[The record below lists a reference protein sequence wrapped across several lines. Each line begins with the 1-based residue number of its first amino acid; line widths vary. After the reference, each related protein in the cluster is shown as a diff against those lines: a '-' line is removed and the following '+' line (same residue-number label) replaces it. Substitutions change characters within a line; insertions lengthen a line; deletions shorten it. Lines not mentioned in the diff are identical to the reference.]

1 MRGRMIAVMGIALL
15 ALVGFLPPEPAFA
28 TGRVALV
35 IGNSA
40 YAHIGRLPNPAN
52 DAADMEAA
60 LERLGFDVTLAADV
74 TLAGLNEALRDF
86 ARSTAGAE
94 MALVFY
100 AGHGMEMD
108 RVNYLLPIDAR
119 LERET
124 DVAYETVALDRV
136 LQATEGAAL
145 RVVIL
150 DACRNNPLAAA
161 MQTRN
166 PTRSIS
172 RGAFGAL
179 DERLLGDEMLVA
191 YAAAEG
197 TVAEDGTGRNSPF
210 TTALLQ
216 HLDQPVEIGALF
228 RRVRAGVLAAT
239 DGRQRPH
246 EYQSLLREHYL
257 SGATDP
263 ASGSAAAVAASASDA
278 ALQQEAV
285 FWEAIRDS
293 AVAADYRE
301 FLRRWPDGTLAPLAA
316 NRLEKLRAEGAAA
329 TVTGVGARDLFYE
342 EEGQVGRA
350 TVAESAGPSA
360 GQNVGFNYRILRRTP
375 GGAAIEVDPDTTF
388 QSGDRIRFAFEPNAD
403 GFLYVV
409 QQGSS
414 GRWSVL
420 LPHPQIN
427 GGRNDVAR
435 FRPVTIPPSGWF
447 RFDDT
452 AGTERVF
459 VYLSRESVPTLPG
472 FDGPV
477 EAMAAV
483 EPAAMLELTRSV
495 RPRDLVFEKEAEPA
509 RTADGAAQAAYYV
522 VNQDQAGSAAWGDFG
537 LRHR

>member
-1 MRGRMIAVMGIALL
+1 MRGRMIGVMAIALL

-52 DAADMEAA
+52 DAVDMEAA

-74 TLAGLNEALRDF
+74 ALAELNEALRKF

-108 RVNYLLPIDAR
+108 RVNYLLPVDAR
-119 LERET
+119 LELET

-136 LQATEGAAL
+136 LRATEGAAL

-166 PTRSIS
+166 FTRSIS

-179 DERLLGDEMLVA
+179 DERMLGDEMLVA

-197 TVAEDGTGRNSPF
+197 TVAEDGTGRNSPY

-216 HLDQPVEIGALF
+216 YLDQPLEIGALF

-239 DGRQRPH
+239 EGRQRPH

-257 SGATDP
+257 SGAAVPD
-263 ASGSAAAVAASASDA
+263 SGSAAAFAAATDA

-329 TVTGVGARDLFYE
+329 TVAGVGARDLFYE
-342 EEGQVGRA
+342 EEAQVGRA
-350 TVAESAGPSA
+350 TATESVGPA
-360 GQNVGFNYRILRRTP
+360 PGQNVGFNYRILRRSP

-388 QSGDRIRFAFEPNAD
+388 GSGDRIRFAFEPSTD

-427 GGRNDVAR
+427 GGRNEVAR

-459 VYLSRESVPTLPG
+459 VYLSREPVPTLPG
-472 FDGPV
+472 FNGPV
-477 EAMAAV
+477 QAMAAV
-483 EPAAMLELTRSV
+483 EPTAMLDLTRSV
-495 RPRDLVFEKEAEPA
+495 RQRDLVFEKEAESA
-509 RTADGAAQAAYYV
+509 RTPDGAAQAVYYV
-522 VNQDQAGSAAWGDFG
+522 VNQDEAGGAAWGDFG